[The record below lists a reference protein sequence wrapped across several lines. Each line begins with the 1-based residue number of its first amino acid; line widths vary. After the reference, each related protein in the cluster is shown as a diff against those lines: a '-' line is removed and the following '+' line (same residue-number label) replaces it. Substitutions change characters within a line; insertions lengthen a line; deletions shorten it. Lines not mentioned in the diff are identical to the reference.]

1 MLTHPTLS
9 QLDQLGLAGM
19 AKAFEELQDN
29 PEVKALDHAEWLG
42 LLLDR
47 EVTQRKD
54 RKLKSRLRAAKL
66 RFAQACVE
74 DLDLKATRG
83 LDRRLMAELSACNWI
98 REHHNLIL
106 TGPCG
111 TGKTWLACALG
122 QQAAR
127 SELCVL
133 YHRIPRLFADLA
145 LAHGDGRHPR
155 LFRALCRADLLIL
168 DDWGPEPMTASQRRD
183 ILEIVEE
190 RYGRGSTLVTS
201 QIPVQQWFD
210 VVGEPTLAD
219 AILDRLVHNAHK
231 IELQGDSLRKL
242 RKRVGP

>member
-54 RKLKSRLRAAKL
+54 RKLKSRRRAAKL

-83 LDRRLMAELSACNWI
+83 LDRRLMAELSARNWI

-145 LAHGDGRHPR
+145 LAHGDGRLPACFAR
-155 LFRALCRADLLIL
+155 SVAPIC
-168 DDWGPEPMTASQRRD
+168 SS
-183 ILEIVEE
+183 
-190 RYGRGSTLVTS
+190 STT
-201 QIPVQQWFD
+201 
-210 VVGEPTLAD
+210 
-219 AILDRLVHNAHK
+219 
-231 IELQGDSLRKL
+231 GDEN
-242 RKRVGP
+242 P

>member
-1 MLTHPTLS
+1 MLTHPTRS

-54 RKLKSRLRAAKL
+54 RKLRSRLRAAKL

-74 DLDLKATRG
+74 DLDPTAQRG

-127 SELCVL
+127 SELSVL

-145 LAHGDGRHPR
+145 LAHGDGRYQR
-155 LFRALCRADLLIL
+155 LFRALCRVDLLIL

-190 RYGRGSTLVTS
+190 RYGRGATLVTS
-201 QIPVQQWFD
+201 QIPLARWFD

-231 IELQGDSLRKL
+231 IELQGESLRKTP
-242 RKRVGP
+242 KVEP

>member
-9 QLDQLGLAGM
+9 QLGQLGLAGM

-29 PEVKALDHAEWLG
+29 PEIKALDHAEWLG

-66 RFAQACVE
+66 RIAQACVE
-74 DLDLKATRG
+74 DLDLTAARG
-83 LDRRLMAELSACNWI
+83 LDRRLMAELSACSWI

-127 SELCVL
+127 SELTVL
-133 YHRIPRLFADLA
+133 YHRVPRLFADLA
-145 LAHGDGRHPR
+145 LAHGDGRYPR
-155 LFRALCRADLLIL
+155 LFRALCRVDLLIL

-201 QIPVQQWFD
+201 QIPVPRWFD

-231 IELQGDSLRKL
+231 IELQGDSLRKT
-242 RKRVGP
+242 RKKVEP

>member
-29 PEVKALDHAEWLG
+29 PEVNALDHAEWLG

-242 RKRVGP
+242 RKNVEP

>member
-54 RKLKSRLRAAKL
+54 RKHKSRLRAAKL

-242 RKRVGP
+242 RKNVEP

>member
-9 QLDQLGLAGM
+9 QLDQLGLPGM

-74 DLDLKATRG
+74 DLDLKAARG

-106 TGPCG
+106 TGP
-111 TGKTWLACALG
+111 T
-122 QQAAR
+122 
-127 SELCVL
+127 E
-133 YHRIPRLFADLA
+133 Y
-145 LAHGDGRHPR
+145 
-155 LFRALCRADLLIL
+155 
-168 DDWGPEPMTASQRRD
+168 AS
-183 ILEIVEE
+183 
-190 RYGRGSTLVTS
+190 
-201 QIPVQQWFD
+201 
-210 VVGEPTLAD
+210 
-219 AILDRLVHNAHK
+219 
-231 IELQGDSLRKL
+231 
-242 RKRVGP
+242 

>member
-47 EVTQRKD
+47 EVTQRND

-66 RFAQACVE
+66 RFTQACVE
-74 DLDLKATRG
+74 DLDLTAKRG

-127 SELCVL
+127 SELTVL

-145 LAHGDGRHPR
+145 LAQGDGRYPR
-155 LFRALCRADLLIL
+155 LFRALCRVDLLIL

-183 ILEIVEE
+183 ILEIAEE

-201 QIPVQQWFD
+201 QIPVPRWFD

-231 IELQGDSLRKL
+231 IELQGESLRKT
-242 RKRVGP
+242 RKVEP

>member
-1 MLTHPTLS
+1 MLTHPTLT

-29 PEVKALDHAEWLG
+29 PEAKALDHAEWLG

-47 EVTQRKD
+47 EVPQRKD
-54 RKLKSRLRAAKL
+54 RRLKTRLRAAKL

-74 DLDLKATRG
+74 DLDLGPARG

-111 TGKTWLACALG
+111 TGKTWLGCALG

-127 SELCVL
+127 SELTVL

-145 LAHGDGRHPR
+145 LAHGDGRYPR
-155 LFRALCRADLLIL
+155 LFRALCRVDLLIL
-168 DDWGPEPMTASQRRD
+168 DDWGPEPMNASQRRD

-190 RYGRGSTLVTS
+190 RYSRGAILITS
-201 QIPVQQWFD
+201 QIPVAQWFD

-231 IELQGDSLRKL
+231 IELRGESLRKTP
-242 RKRVGP
+242 KAKP

>member
-74 DLDLKATRG
+74 DLDLKTTRG

-242 RKRVGP
+242 RKKVEP

>member
-83 LDRRLMAELSACNWI
+83 LDRRLMTELSACNWI

-242 RKRVGP
+242 RKKVEP

>member
-242 RKRVGP
+242 RKKVEP

>member
-9 QLDQLGLAGM
+9 QLGQLGLAGM

-54 RKLKSRLRAAKL
+54 RRLRSRLRAAKL
-66 RFAQACVE
+66 RIAQACVE
-74 DLDLKATRG
+74 DLDLTAARG
-83 LDRRLMAELSACNWI
+83 LDRRLMAELSACSWI

-127 SELCVL
+127 SELTVL
-133 YHRIPRLFADLA
+133 YHRVPRLFADLA
-145 LAHGDGRHPR
+145 LAHGDGRYPR
-155 LFRALCRADLLIL
+155 LFRALCRVDLLIL

-201 QIPVQQWFD
+201 QIPVPRWFD

-231 IELQGDSLRKL
+231 IELQGDSLRKT
-242 RKRVGP
+242 RKKVEP

>member
-1 MLTHPTLS
+1 MLTHPTQS
-9 QLDQLGLAGM
+9 QLGQLGLAGM
-19 AKAFEELQDN
+19 AKAFEELQGN

-54 RKLKSRLRAAKL
+54 RRLKSRLRAAKL

-74 DLDLKATRG
+74 DLDLKAARG
-83 LDRRLMAELSACNWI
+83 LDRRLMAELSACSWI

-127 SELCVL
+127 SELSVL

-168 DDWGPEPMTASQRRD
+168 DDWGPEPMTAIQRRD

-190 RYGRGSTLVTS
+190 RYGRGSILITS
-201 QIPVQQWFD
+201 QIPVPQWFD

-231 IELQGDSLRKL
+231 IELQGDSLRKT
-242 RKRVGP
+242 RKKIEP

>member
-1 MLTHPTLS
+1 MLTHPTRS
-9 QLDQLGLAGM
+9 QLDQLGLTGM
-19 AKAFEELQDN
+19 AKAFDELQDN

-54 RKLKSRLRAAKL
+54 RKLRSRLRAAKL

-74 DLDLKATRG
+74 DLDLTAKRG

-127 SELCVL
+127 SELTVL
-133 YHRIPRLFADLA
+133 YHRIPRLFADLV
-145 LAHGDGRHPR
+145 LAQGDGRYPR
-155 LFRALCRADLLIL
+155 LFRALCRVDLLIL

-183 ILEIVEE
+183 FLEIVEE
-190 RYGRGSTLVTS
+190 RSGRGSTLVTS
-201 QIPVQQWFD
+201 QIPVRKWFD

-231 IELQGDSLRKL
+231 IELQGESLRKT
-242 RKRVGP
+242 RKVEP

>member
-9 QLDQLGLAGM
+9 QLGQLGLAGM

-54 RKLKSRLRAAKL
+54 RKLKTRLRVAKL
-66 RFAQACVE
+66 RFAQASVE
-74 DLDLKATRG
+74 DLDLKAARG

-127 SELCVL
+127 SELSVL

-145 LAHGDGRHPR
+145 LAHGDGRYPR
-155 LFRALCRADLLIL
+155 LFRALCRVDLLIL
-168 DDWGPEPMTASQRRD
+168 DDWGPEPMTAGQRRD

-190 RYGRGSTLVTS
+190 RYGRGSILITS
-201 QIPVQQWFD
+201 QIPVARWFD

-231 IELQGDSLRKL
+231 IELEGDSLRKT
-242 RKRVGP
+242 RKKAEP